1 MTDPLRGTLRR
12 VVTAALLLN
21 VAATMAAD
29 PPPVTAAR
37 LVAGNTKLEAA
48 ADWLSYGGSYAN
60 WRYSPL
66 TDISRDNVGKLAPAW
81 MFQAG
86 VQGQVAGSPVVAD
99 GMLFF
104 TAAHNNLYGLDA
116 VSGEVK
122 WHYEHQM
129 PSDLRL
135 CCGPANRGVAI
146 AGNKIFMATLDAR
159 LIAFERSTG
168 KVLWNI
174 QMADYKLGFSATSAP
189 LVVKDKVIVGN
200 GGGEFATRGFVA
212 AYDLETGKERWRRY
226 TVPQAGEKNVESW
239 AGDSWKG
246 GGAPAWMTGA
256 YDAASNMLYWSTGN
270 PAPLFNGDARKG
282 DNLYSDSVIALDA
295 DSGELRWH
303 FQATPH
309 DTWDYDATN
318 GVVLIDVEQN
328 GKQVRALAQPNRN
341 GYLYLLDA
349 ASGKFLRGTQYIE
362 NLNWSRGLD
371 ANGRPDIDPK
381 FVPTTEGLKEMVC
394 PGPIGGNNGSTTYAY
409 SPVTRLM
416 YVPVIESCMSLAKEG
431 SEMKPGDPSFGG
443 SLGDSYATLGKAYGH
458 LTAIDPAS
466 GKIKWRYRDKYPMVG
481 GALATAGGVIFTGNQ
496 EGYALAL
503 DQDSGKVLWKFQTGS
518 GIRSQPITYRIN
530 GRQYVAIGSGTGGL
544 AVSVVGQP
552 QEITLGSALV
562 VFALP
567 K

>member
-1 MTDPLRGTLRR
+1 MTKSLPAVLIRLL
-12 VVTAALLLN
+12 TAAVLLHANL
-21 VAATMAAD
+21 ALAAD
-29 PPPVTAAR
+29 PPLVTPER
-37 LVAGNTKLEAA
+37 LRAGNAGG
-48 ADWLSYGGSYAN
+48 DWLTYGGSYAN

-66 TDISRDNVGKLAPAW
+66 ADISRDNVAKLAPAW
-81 MFQAG
+81 MLQTG

-99 GMLFF
+99 GVLYF
-104 TAAHNNLYGLDA
+104 TAAHNNLYALDA
-116 VSGEVK
+116 VTGEQR

-146 AGNKIFMATLDAR
+146 AGNKVFMATLDAR
-159 LIAFERSTG
+159 LIAFDRVSG

-174 QMADYKLGFSATSAP
+174 AMADYKLGFSATSAP
-189 LVVKDKVIVGN
+189 LVIKDKVIVGN

-212 AYDLETGKERWRRY
+212 AYALDTGAERWRRY
-226 TVPQAGEKNVESW
+226 TVPAAGEAGVESW
-239 AGDSWKG
+239 AGDSWQG
-246 GGAPAWMTGA
+246 GGAPAWMTGS
-256 YDAASNMLYWSTGN
+256 YDAERNLLYWSTGN

-282 DNLYSDSVIALDA
+282 DNLYSDSIIALDA

-309 DTWDYDATN
+309 DVWDYDATN
-318 GVVLIDVEQN
+318 GLVLIDVEQD
-328 GKQVRALAQPNRN
+328 GKTVHAIAQPNRN
-341 GYLYLLDA
+341 GYVYVLDA
-349 ASGKFLRGTQYIE
+349 TSGKFLRGTRYLDK
-362 NLNWSRGLD
+362 LNWSKGLD
-371 ANGRPDIDPK
+371 AAGRPLTDTHYI
-381 FVPTTEGLKEMVC
+381 PTSEGLRDMVC

-409 SPVTRLM
+409 SPSTRLM
-416 YVPVIESCMSLAKEG
+416 YVPVIESCMSLTKEG

-443 SLGDSYATLGKAYGH
+443 SLGDSDATLGTAYGH

-466 GKIKWRYRDKYPMVG
+466 GKIHWSYKDRYPMVG
-481 GALATAGGVIFTGNQ
+481 GALATAGGVVFTGNQ

-503 DQDSGKVLWKFQTGS
+503 DDSSGKVLWKFQTGS
-518 GIRSQPITYRIN
+518 GIRSQPITYRID

-552 QEITLGSALV
+552 EHITLGSALI